1 MILLAGQT
9 VNRLGSGSAVD
20 IPVGRIVI
28 AFLICVG
35 IAFLAILLIRQRMGR
50 NDLSGWVRR
59 IGARSGAID
68 VVEVRRLSVQS
79 EIGLVRHDG
88 REYLL
93 LLQGNSSRVLRE
105 REIAD
110 QAGSPS

>member
-1 MILLAGQT
+1 MILLADQT
-9 VNRLGSGSAVD
+9 VNRLGGGSAVD
-20 IPVGRIVI
+20 IPVGRIVV
-28 AFLICVG
+28 AFLVCVA

-50 NDLSGWVRR
+50 GDLGSWMRR
-59 IGARSGAID
+59 MGARSSAID
-68 VVEVRRLSVQS
+68 IVEVRRLSVQS

-105 REIAD
+105 REVTGEA
-110 QAGSPS
+110 ASPS

>member
-1 MILLAGQT
+1 MILLADQT
-9 VNRLGSGSAVD
+9 VNRLGGGSAID
-20 IPVGRIVI
+20 IPVGRIVV
-28 AFLICVG
+28 AFLICVA

-50 NDLSGWVRR
+50 GDLGGWLRR
-59 IGARSGAID
+59 MSARSSAID
-68 VVEVRRLSVQS
+68 IVEVRRLSVQS

-105 REIAD
+105 QEVAD
-110 QAGSPS
+110 ETGSPS